1 MIDDEINSLS
11 NKIKID
17 ELEKTLTHQNNI
29 LKGLKNDV
37 KKREE
42 RISQLEEFIDQSNTE
57 VIRDYLFNLNNSIMR
72 QELSE
77 YEET

>member
-77 YEET
+77 HEET